1 MVDRSQALKLTNGC
15 PGSEAPFLRLNG
27 RGARHKTTSVA
38 AGCEASTH
46 LNRPGNRSREG
57 ILALQGGEDVNLGLP
72 SQANPGP
79 VHRPA
84 SHPHLLPQPWR
95 RQNRKRPLAA
105 GFTLV
110 ELLIAVVIIGVLSGV
125 AMPAFLGQQNKAKI
139 NAANVQARGLMSYCL
154 AHFIDN
160 GEMPDSNDA
169 EYRRLS
175 KDPKYTIITWTAT
188 PTENKCEVRI
198 EGNKFS
204 LNPEGIFSIE
214 ATGDATTIIAT
225 PAKAGKRPS
234 PSS

>member
-1 MVDRSQALKLTNGC
+1 MGKPCCHPSMVDRSQALKLTNGC
-15 PGSEAPFLRLNG
+15 PGSEAPFFRTAFVLHFKRGNTLAPGLGERLNG

-79 VHRPA
+79 VHHPG
-84 SHPHLLPQPWR
+84 SQPHLLPQPWR

-160 GEMPDSNDA
+160 GEMPGSDDK
-169 EYRRLS
+169 E
-175 KDPKYTIITWTAT
+175 
-188 PTENKCEVRI
+188 
-198 EGNKFS
+198 
-204 LNPEGIFSIE
+204 
-214 ATGDATTIIAT
+214 
-225 PAKAGKRPS
+225 
-234 PSS
+234 